1 VKNCAS
7 IGVGLN
13 RARLTEQWGHST
25 MEQKM
30 KDNLVQLVLRPSNDN
45 DYLHAAWMMEE
56 GGSFAAAIGD
66 AYIAADPQNRA
77 RLRAAFPDLFTQ
89 FYNKWVNK

>member
-1 VKNCAS
+1 
-7 IGVGLN
+7 
-13 RARLTEQWGHST
+13 
-25 MEQKM
+25 M
-30 KDNLVQLVLRPSNDN
+30 KDNLVQLVQRPSNDN
-45 DYLHAAWMMEE
+45 DYLHAAWVMEE

-89 FYNKWVNK
+89 FYNLYLQRNNQQETA